1 MEFLH
6 NHARLIH
13 RAISPKT
20 VLTISS
26 GAWKLSGFGFAIS
39 SYQASDDLANVPA
52 FHYAEYDVEDSI
64 LLLQPSLN
72 YTAPEMVQSRGSPA
86 GPVSD
91 IFSFRCLAYHL
102 IAHKPLFDCHNN
114 MEMYTSSLTYLTN
127 GAFTS
132 IPSELVPDM
141 QIMLS
146 TNESFRPTALE
157 FTGSPFFGD
166 DTRLRAFRFLDHML
180 ERDNM
185 QEFEFLKALSDMMEI
200 HAEQLVMIIISMLTR
215 IGHSQFCSRP
225 SLRQYSQ
232 KEILKLMLVMPSK
245 LKRLHEP

>member
-1 MEFLH
+1 M
-6 NHARLIH
+6 
-13 RAISPKT
+13 
-20 VLTISS
+20 LTISS

-64 LLLQPSLN
+64 LPLQPSLN

-86 GPVSD
+86 GSVSD

-114 MEMYTSSLTYLTN
+114 

-132 IPSELVPDM
+132 IPSELVPDL

-185 QEFEFLKALSDMMEI
+185 QKFEFLKALSDMMEI